1 MKTLILV
8 VLYNLSPT
16 QSQTLQ
22 ALKSLSRV
30 FEKRPEIFVWV
41 NSAIWTPT
49 DQKELTDLLSE
60 YAVVS
65 RHTPENASLSHI
77 YNSIFDEYSSSDRI
91 IIFDHDT
98 KPTED
103 YFKEVLSHSRV
114 SDDLIIPQVFS
125 GGRIVSPGGRILSKG
140 YLRKSVTAGVQP
152 SKNVLAI
159 NSGMAICPRVTKSIR
174 WDERLRFYG
183 TDSYFM
189 TQYETIRDSLVVT
202 QAKLDHSLAMDQQ
215 PTREWRLKFAKE
227 MVRCNNIIYTTLV
240 DRIFNF
246 VFNLWILVRA
256 RIG

>member
-8 VLYNLSPT
+8 VLYNLRPT
-16 QSQTLQ
+16 QSQTLL
-22 ALKSLSRV
+22 ALKNLAHV
-30 FEKRPEIFVWV
+30 FETRPEIFVWI
-41 NSAIWTPT
+41 NSAIWTPAH
-49 DQKELTDLLSE
+49 QKELTDLLSE
-60 YAVVS
+60 YTVAS

-77 YNSIFDEYSSSDRI
+77 YNSTFDKYSSSDRI

-103 YFKEVLSHSRV
+103 YFNEVLSHSRV
-114 SDDLIIPQVFS
+114 SEDLIIPQVFS
-125 GGRIVSPGGRILSKG
+125 GGKLVSPGGRILSKG

-159 NSGMAICPRVTKSIR
+159 NSGMAICPRVTRSIR

-202 QAKLDHSLAMDQQ
+202 QAKLEHSLAMDEH

-227 MVRCNNIIYTTLV
+227 MVRCNKIIYTTLV
-240 DRIFNF
+240 DRIFNA

-256 RIG
+256 RMG